1 MNGEAPSALWRGG
14 TLLLPPPALPPGQCP
29 LGPVTLYQEVAAAAS
44 LALVCMSFP
53 LVPRATFFSGCLGN
67 QPLLLEDEEG
77 PKSGKKKKMVA
88 SICWQIFGGC
98 PQEHLFPFF
107 ERRSLGIS
115 PLAPSTATVT
125 PISGGRESLRNRQD
139 WPCCNIH
146 TPTQSHSLLCL
157 HREGKKRPGH
167 EQATQR
173 PTHGLFVRK
182 LKICLSDVWDHA
194 FTRQLANGRDWN
206 DGIDQII

>member
-98 PQEHLFPFF
+98 PQEHLFPFLRGDPW
-107 ERRSLGIS
+107 ES
-115 PLAPSTATVT
+115 PLLLLPQPQSPLFQVGGSPSAIGRIGRAAIFT
-125 PISGGRESLRNRQD
+125 PPHKAIVSCACTGRERKDRDMNR
-139 WPCCNIH
+139 P
-146 TPTQSHSLLCL
+146 
-157 HREGKKRPGH
+157 HR
-167 EQATQR
+167 
-173 PTHGLFVRK
+173 
-182 LKICLSDVWDHA
+182 
-194 FTRQLANGRDWN
+194 GRLMVYL
-206 DGIDQII
+206 